1 LSGTDDIYE
10 RLEASCERIN
20 LPVAEDANTHT
31 VWRCWGDGPPVVLLH
46 GDWGSW
52 THFIRN
58 IDVLAA
64 RYRVLVPDMPGY
76 GDSGFPPLDDVV
88 ADSAVIM
95 TSDIDKL
102 IGKNVGYDI
111 VGFSYGGIHAGHMAA
126 LHSGRVGKV
135 VLIGA
140 GGMGIDAPVLYK
152 RPMQRLSRD
161 MDWSTRK
168 AVHRNNLGGVMFHDE
183 MVVDELS
190 LRLQDANTSRTRIR
204 AKGVPESNI
213 LLRALPD
220 CTARFYG
227 IWGVEDVYSL
237 GDVPAREAILRNYL
251 PDIDFR
257 VLEDVGHWVLYEAPD
272 QVNDMLLEMLD

>member
-1 LSGTDDIYE
+1 MSGTYDIYE

-20 LPVAEDANTHT
+20 LPVAEDASTHT
-31 VWRCWGDGPPVVLLH
+31 VWRCWGDGLPVVLLH

-88 ADSAVIM
+88 ADSTVIM
-95 TSDIDKL
+95 AADIDKL
-102 IGKNVGYDI
+102 IGKNVDYNI
-111 VGFSYGGIHAGHMAA
+111 VGFSYGGIHAAHMAA

-152 RPMQRLSRD
+152 RPMQRLSCLLYTSPSPRD
-161 MDWSTRK
+161 S
-168 AVHRNNLGGVMFHDE
+168 
-183 MVVDELS
+183 
-190 LRLQDANTSRTRIR
+190 
-204 AKGVPESNI
+204 
-213 LLRALPD
+213 
-220 CTARFYG
+220 
-227 IWGVEDVYSL
+227 
-237 GDVPAREAILRNYL
+237 
-251 PDIDFR
+251 
-257 VLEDVGHWVLYEAPD
+257 
-272 QVNDMLLEMLD
+272 